1 MPPNAVESYLSL
13 LRVFIGQHI
22 RMLTGDKVPA
32 RGAAPILIM
41 LDELPRLKDLPPVDK
56 ALNIGRKYGLRLWMF
71 AQSVGPL
78 RNAYKNAD
86 GMLADAHVNPKDVER
101 ENALLD
107 EIRRVD
113 LDPALGQTLSAL
125 DEKYEQKKQ
134 ALDDKIAAL
143 QPKFDER
150 HADKGADEKQG
161 RQGKLDKQFED
172 LRAPLEKAQ
181 EQAEAPARA
190 GGPGPWAGR
199 SRERG
204 PRRARRQLRALI
216 RCGEPAPT
224 RRIAPARSRRP
235 KPCRVPP
242 CCLP

>member
-143 QPKFDER
+143 QSKFDER
-150 HADKGADEKQG
+150 HAD
-161 RQGKLDKQFED
+161 
-172 LRAPLEKAQ
+172 
-181 EQAEAPARA
+181 
-190 GGPGPWAGR
+190 
-199 SRERG
+199 
-204 PRRARRQLRALI
+204 
-216 RCGEPAPT
+216 
-224 RRIAPARSRRP
+224 
-235 KPCRVPP
+235 
-242 CCLP
+242 